1 MDLRYI
7 ILVLAVANIG
17 YMAWHSMTDLPS
29 AQSSTLAPELP
40 LRPLINTGLVKV
52 SESDQP

>member
-17 YMAWHSMTDLPS
+17 YMAWHSMTEMPS
-29 AQSSTLAPELP
+29 AQSSSSAAEPP

-52 SESDQP
+52 SESNQL